1 MKIFLT
7 PLKSQGGNTLILTI
21 VVTGLVGFLLASY
34 MGLVKSQNIATMRS
48 QAWNAAIPVIEA
60 GLEEAL
66 THINTQVTNELA
78 TNGWTRHGT
87 LWATKRWVGS
97 NYYSVTISNWVAGS
111 WTNHPVV
118 EARGY
123 VIAPVTMAS
132 INGPVF
138 ATVSANPAARGHV
151 ARGIRC
157 VARTDAL
164 FSKGLVAKGQIDLNG
179 KNILSDSYDSRYT
192 NFSSNGR
199 YDVTKRK
206 AGGSVA
212 TNSGLT
218 NSVNIGNA
226 TIYGKISTGP
236 GGSIKIGPQGSVGD
250 AAFVEAPGGAN
261 NGRIQTDYF
270 SDDMNVDF
278 PDVKTPTLI
287 PFWTFMS
294 PGSYGGE
301 NFDYAPQPGNYRLVE
316 LRMSGAADMV
326 VTGHTVIHV
335 TGLID
340 ISGTARIKIALG
352 GRLTLYVG
360 TATGPPV
367 SANIGGL
374 GIVNENASAL
384 SFVYYGLPSNT
395 TLNITGNGT
404 YVGCVY
410 APNAALTLFGGGA
423 AAEDFSGAIIA
434 RTVTMGGNFNFH
446 YDEALMYVGPPKGY
460 IVTRWDE
467 MTPQEVASGPSL

>member
-7 PLKSQGGNTLILTI
+7 PRKSQRGNTLILTI

-48 QAWNAAIPVIEA
+48 QAWNATIPVIEA

-66 THINTQVTNELA
+66 THINTQVTNDLT

-97 NYYSVTISNWVAGS
+97 NYYSVTISNWVVGS
-111 WTNHPVV
+111 WTNKPVV

-123 VIAPVTMAS
+123 VTAPVTMAS
-132 INGPVF
+132 MGGPVF
-138 ATVSANPAARGHV
+138 ATVTANPGVRSHV

-157 VARTDAL
+157 ITRTEAL

-179 KNILSDSYDSRYT
+179 KNILSDSYDSRTT
-192 NFSSNGR
+192 NYSSNGR
-199 YDVTKRK
+199 YDEAKRK

-236 GGSIKIGPQGSVGD
+236 GGSIAIGPQGAVGD
-250 AAFVEAPGGAN
+250 ATFVESPSN
-261 NGRIQTDYF
+261 NGKIQKDYF

-278 PDVKTPTLI
+278 GDVKIPDLGATFTPSSG
-287 PFWTFMS
+287 WV
-294 PGSYGGE
+294 GGTNYE
-301 NFDYAPQPGNYRLVE
+301 YLLKTENYRAISFT
-316 LRMSGAADMV
+316 MNTGTMM
-326 VTGHTVIHV
+326 VTGQANFWIQTTLNIGGSAKIVI
-335 TGLID
+335 
-340 ISGTARIKIALG
+340 APG
-352 GRLTLYVG
+352 GKLTLYVG
-360 TATGPPV
+360 MPTGSGATATI
-367 SANIGGL
+367 AGG
-374 GIVNENASAL
+374 GIVNQNASAL
-384 SFVYYGLPSNT
+384 SFQYYGLPSNT
-395 TLNITGNGT
+395 SLGITGNGT
-404 YVGCVY
+404 FVGSIY
-410 APNAALTLFGGGA
+410 APNAALTLSGSGGGDQ
-423 AAEDFSGAIIA
+423 DFSGAAIA
-434 RTVTMGGNFNFH
+434 KTVTMGGNFKFH
-446 YDEALMYVGPPKGY
+446 YDEALQTIGPPKGY

-467 MTPQEVASGPSL
+467 MTPQDVASGPSL